1 MSELSNAINQKVIED
16 WVHAHGDYLYR
27 WAYHKT
33 GSMETA
39 EDLVQDVFLAAVK
52 NFNRFKQESTPKTW
66 LLGILN
72 NKIIDHYRKSAK
84 KELSLDDDT
93 HQLTNS
99 FFGSNGKWKSN
110 GLEVAWSNETNLLD
124 NPAFNNVMNVCM
136 DNLPPRWRLAVIS
149 KYIFDKETLEIC
161 HELEISKTNYWQVLH
176 RAKLSLKKCVD
187 MNWFGAN

>member
-16 WVHAHGDYLYR
+16 WVHAHGDYLYG

-110 GLEVAWSNETNLLD
+110 VLEVAWSNETNLLD

>member
-1 MSELSNAINQKVIED
+1 M
-16 WVHAHGDYLYR
+16 
-27 WAYHKT
+27 
-33 GSMETA
+33 
-39 EDLVQDVFLAAVK
+39 
-52 NFNRFKQESTPKTW
+52 
-66 LLGILN
+66 LGILN

-110 GLEVAWSNETNLLD
+110 VLEVAWSNETNLLD

-176 RAKLSLKKCVD
+176 RAKLSLKKCLD